1 MFKLTQAA
9 AGIAAA
15 LLAFSAQAAD
25 FQIRG
30 VIDLGL
36 TVTHAKHGDTTLS
49 MTPDNYIGSGFD
61 FLGEEK
67 LSGTTKVGFALR
79 IVSTR
84 IPALSRLRT
93 SFSITS
99 PSSTLRGRTV

>member
-36 TVTHAKHGDTTLS
+36 TVTLRS
-49 MTPDNYIGSGFD
+49 M
-61 FLGEEK
+61 
-67 LSGTTKVGFALR
+67 A
-79 IVSTR
+79 TR
-84 IPALSRLRT
+84 R
-93 SFSITS
+93 S
-99 PSSTLRGRTV
+99 P